1 MADITPE
8 QYALANQA
16 YASDASDVSSVAPTA
31 LNSAA
36 STGLGGAASSAA
48 GASDNLDLMNMA
60 DTLLRSGTGK
70 GAAMGALMGQLL
82 SSYKAPGGVN
92 LGVDMSQL
100 GRIAPRETTF
110 SAPRY
115 IPYSQYS
122 AMEQVPQ
129 MSPQMMRDF
138 GVSSGGLEYA
148 SPNAQAFSRV
158 PAMQSADPRTITSAG
173 SGTGRQINPTLT
185 PRAQNSISPLTGA
198 LMGSAIGYLTTPQ
211 GTSPTGTM
219 SNGMTGAGGLSS
231 AAQGVFRLLQ
241 AKFGNQ
247 PLPSNPNAPD
257 YQIGEEGTA
266 GSIGQGS
273 FPYEGGNTGS
283 FPINPDLGGDYSQF
297 TYVPDE
303 PDPYANA
310 PYYESN
316 YNPDQVFNIGGYNND
331 YYNAYN
337 SSANSSGATTTPSG
351 NYNTD
356 YDQYNQNDYAWGFKQ
371 GGMAT
376 PMMAEGGAA
385 PHYYTYGKDISP
397 SEMLAGMAK
406 GGEAQKGGL
415 PTHVPTV
422 EGRHDYRSGSRVT
435 GEGTGQ
441 SDDIPAMLADGEYVF
456 DADTVAALGDGS
468 TKAGSD
474 ILDRFREELR
484 AHKRSAPVN
493 KIPPPAKS
501 PLAYLKAAR
510 SKKNG

>member
-1 MADITPE
+1 MALPTADE
-8 QYALANQA
+8 MNAYNSALTGG
-16 YASDASDVSSVAPTA
+16 ASDVSSMTPTVLSTAAAPTTTNTAGTA
-31 LNSAA
+31 LGT
-36 STGLGGAASSAA
+36 STPTTGGI
-48 GASDNLDLMNMA
+48 SDQSLSNILDSLA
-60 DTLLRSGTGK
+60 RSNTGK
-70 GAAMGALMGQLL
+70 GAAMGALFGQLL
-82 SSYKAPGGVN
+82 SSYKSPGGVN

-100 GRIAPRETTF
+100 GRIAPRTTTV
-110 SAPRY
+110 APPRY

-129 MSPQMMRDF
+129 MSPQMMQDF
-138 GVSSGGLEYA
+138 GISSGGLQYP
-148 SPNAQAFSRV
+148 SFSGQPFSRV
-158 PAMQSADPRTITSAG
+158 PEMQNAAPMSFTSAG
-173 SGTGRQINPTLT
+173 SGTGVQTGPRVT
-185 PRAQNSISPLTGA
+185 PRANNTISPLTGA
-198 LMGSAIGYLTTPQ
+198 LMGSALGYLTTPAGQ
-211 GTSPTGTM
+211 SPTGGVTA
-219 SNGMTGAGGLSS
+219 GQVTGGLSS
-231 AAQGVFRLLQ
+231 AASDAFNWLQ
-241 AKFGNQ
+241 KKFGGTK
-247 PLPSNPNAPD
+247 LPYNPSAPD
-257 YQIGEEGTA
+257 YQVGEEGTA

-283 FPINPDLGGDYSQF
+283 FPINEDIGAAPVYDPSSDVDAFGG
-297 TYVPDE
+297 TE
-303 PDPYANA
+303 PSFVYTPPVD
-310 PYYESN
+310 S
-316 YNPDQVFNIGGYNND
+316 GG
-331 YYNAYN
+331 A
-337 SSANSSGATTTPSG
+337 STTP
-351 NYNTD
+351 YD
-356 YDQYNQNDYAWGFKQ
+356 YTSADQYNLNDFAWGWKD

-510 SKKNG
+510 SKRNG